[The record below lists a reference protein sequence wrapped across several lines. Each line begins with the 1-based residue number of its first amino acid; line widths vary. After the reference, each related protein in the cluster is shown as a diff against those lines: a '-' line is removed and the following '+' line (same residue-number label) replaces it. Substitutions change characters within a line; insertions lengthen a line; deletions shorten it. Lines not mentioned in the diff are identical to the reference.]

1 MNQTVYSLQE
11 TIARH
16 QWVCGLDAQSPGEH
30 LEAARLDFIGQ
41 GGAFAARSGVAAY
54 GAWVVK
60 LGGRRNALNMT
71 LATGSDDWWFEA
83 LDRKSGLAL
92 MENGA
97 VRASVKFDYLPDRAP
112 LGLDYQDLHDG
123 LMRMAGIESRR
134 ERGQERRTGGRS
146 VAHLAHLRS
155 YVASQ

>member
-1 MNQTVYSLQE
+1 MTRTVYSLQE
-11 TIARH
+11 SIARH
-16 QWVCGLDAQSPGEH
+16 QWVCGLDAQSPDEQ

-41 GGAFAARSGVAAY
+41 GGPFAARVGVEAY
-54 GAWVVK
+54 GAWVMK

-71 LATGSDDWWFEA
+71 IATGSDEWWFEA
-83 LDRKSGLAL
+83 LDRKTGLAL
-92 MENGA
+92 LETAG
-97 VRASVKFDYLPDRAP
+97 VRASVEFDFLPDRAP

-134 ERGQERRTGGRS
+134 ERGQERCTGGRS
-146 VAHLAHLRS
+146 AAHLAQIWD

>member
-11 TIARH
+11 MIARH
-16 QWVCGLDAQSPGEH
+16 QWVCGLDAQSPDEQ

-41 GGAFAARSGVAAY
+41 GGSFAARAGVEAY
-54 GAWVVK
+54 GAWVLK

-83 LDRKSGLAL
+83 LDRKTGLVL
-92 MENGA
+92 LENGA
-97 VRASVKFDYLPDRAP
+97 VRASIEFDYLPDRAP
-112 LGLDYQDLHDG
+112 LGLDYQDLQDG
-123 LMRMAGIESRR
+123 LMRVAGFGSRLA
-134 ERGQERRTGGRS
+134 RGQERRTGGRS